1 MAFLDLLF
9 STYEDRIYDL
19 ISTLPKYKEGQKII
33 IVHQTMRS
41 EGFDRVNK
49 FFQQRSDVTYVK
61 QFSYGVTKSRNLA
74 ITLATSDYILFCDD
88 DVVYTD
94 NLYDIVVG
102 ALQNSVACTFRVAST
117 EGGFTKEFSE
127 FSKRHTRLS
136 ILSVGTIEIA
146 CQREFLIEHSIKFPE
161 DLGAGARY
169 PCCDEPVFLSRI
181 IDKGASVTYVPITI
195 CAHPAISSGMSLNSG
210 VGIMSRLIAFKYIF
224 GRFFYIPLF
233 ILFCLKNI
241 NKIGFKAL
249 LSLIKILIERRL

>member
-1 MAFLDLLF
+1 MACLDLLF

-19 ISTLPKYKEGQKII
+19 ISTLPEYKEGQRII

-41 EGFDRVNK
+41 EGFDRVDK
-49 FFQQRSDVTYVK
+49 FFQQRSDITYVK

-94 NLYDIVVG
+94 KLVDIVVG

-117 EGGFTKEFSE
+117 EGGFTKKFSE
-127 FSKRHTRLS
+127 YSKRHTRFS

-146 CQREFLIEHSIKFPE
+146 CRREFLVEHSIKFPE

-181 IDKGASVTYVPITI
+181 IDKGATVIYEPITI
-195 CAHPAISSGMSLNSG
+195 CSHPAISSGMSLNTG
-210 VGIMSRLIAFKYIF
+210 VGLISRLIAFKYIF
-224 GRFFYIPLF
+224 GRYFYMPLF
-233 ILFCLKNI
+233 ALFCIKNI
-241 NKIGFKAL
+241 NKIGFKPFF
-249 LSLIKILIERRL
+249 SLIRISLGRRL